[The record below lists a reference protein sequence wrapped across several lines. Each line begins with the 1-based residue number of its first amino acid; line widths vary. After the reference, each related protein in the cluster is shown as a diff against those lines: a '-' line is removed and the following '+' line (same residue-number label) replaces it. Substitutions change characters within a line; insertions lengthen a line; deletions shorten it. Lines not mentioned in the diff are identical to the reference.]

1 MRMMIVL
8 PLAALIMCGGCKK
21 PPSGERS
28 VPIVPSRE
36 ITQVM
41 DAHVDELMA
50 IPGVVGVA
58 VGALDDGTPCIL
70 VLVAKINAG
79 IHKSVPQ
86 EIEGHPVKIEVT
98 GEIRPMPGDSA
109 R

>member
-1 MRMMIVL
+1 MLIVL

-28 VPIVPSRE
+28 APIVPSRE

-50 IPGVVGVA
+50 TSGVVGVA
-58 VGALDDGTPCIL
+58 IGALDDGTPCIL
-70 VLVAKINAG
+70 VLVVNDSAG
-79 IHKSVPQ
+79 IRKSVPR

>member
-1 MRMMIVL
+1 MRMISFL
-8 PLAALIMCGGCKK
+8 LFAALIVCGGCKK

-28 VPIVPSRE
+28 APIVPTRE

-70 VLVAKINAG
+70 VLVVNESAG
-79 IHKSVPQ
+79 IRKGVPR

-98 GEIRPMPGDSA
+98 GEIRPMPDDSA

>member
-8 PLAALIMCGGCKK
+8 PLAALIMCGSCSK
-21 PPSGERS
+21 PPSSERS
-28 VPIVPSRE
+28 APNVPARD

-41 DAHVDELMA
+41 DAHAKELMA
-50 IPGVVGVA
+50 ISGVTGVA
-58 VGALDDGTPCIL
+58 VGALENGTPCIL
-70 VLVAKINAG
+70 VLVLKDSEEIRT
-79 IHKSVPQ
+79 SVPGK
-86 EIEGHPVKIEVT
+86 IEGYPVKIEVS